1 VNGRA
6 AVSAPELAIRLAV
19 ALGGAAGSW
28 LNMQVVYDLWH
39 AEKRRRPKIERL
51 REAEPVTRVANS

>member
-51 REAEPVTRVANS
+51 RETEAA